1 MSSLGQGAHHRSAA
15 HAGNTVLITHTTE
28 EHRDFGHGGTLL
40 PGRYSPHVSEH
51 SLETRVVAAGRP
63 PREPDAPINTPIVPV
78 STLHAGGVWEYA
90 REGAPTTAA
99 LEQALADVEHPGSL
113 AVAYASGMAAANA
126 LMDTWERG
134 TTVIAPAAVYTGV
147 AVRLRELDERG
158 DISLHVVDIDHTSE
172 VFALLSSLPAG
183 VLWIESPTNP
193 LLQVADLPALLA
205 AAQGWHTVV
214 DNTFAT
220 PVLQQPLA
228 MGADVVLHSVTK
240 SLSGHS
246 DLLMGALITCDPELA
261 EALRV
266 RRILLG
272 AAPSAFDCY
281 LALRGLR
288 TLVLRVERAQASAQ
302 VLAEKLRNHPAVT
315 RVRYPGWGTIIAI
328 ETVSADFSDSVC
340 ESTRVWTYATSLGGV
355 ESLLERR
362 RRWPL
367 ESSVVPESLLRL
379 SVGIEN
385 VDDLWRD
392 LSMALDQAR
401 AWPTTAQQ

>member
-1 MSSLGQGAHHRSAA
+1 MSG
-15 HAGNTVLITHTTE
+15 
-28 EHRDFGHGGTLL
+28 D
-40 PGRYSPHVSEH
+40 
-51 SLETRVVAAGRP
+51 SLETRVVSAGRP
-63 PREPDAPINTPIVPV
+63 PREPDAPINAPIVPV

-90 REGAPTTAA
+90 REGAPTTSA
-99 LEQALADVEHPGSL
+99 LEEGLAETEHPGSH
-113 AVAYASGMAAANA
+113 AIVFSSGMAAANA
-126 LMDTWERG
+126 VMDTWERG
-134 TTVIAPAAVYTGV
+134 TTVIAPSAVYTGV
-147 AVRLRELDERG
+147 AVRLRELHERG
-158 DISLHVVDIDHTSE
+158 AISLHIVEIDDTDAVLE
-172 VFALLSSLPAG
+172 LLAAQPPG
-183 VLWIESPTNP
+183 VLWMESPTNP
-193 LLQVADLPALLA
+193 LLQVADLTALMA
-205 AAQGWHTVV
+205 GAHGWQTVV

-246 DLLMGALITCDPELA
+246 DLLMGALITSDPELA
-261 EALRV
+261 EKFRV

-288 TLVLRVERAQASAQ
+288 TLVLRVERAQTTAQ
-302 VLAEKLRNHPAVT
+302 FLADKLTHHPTVT

-328 ETVSADFSDSVC
+328 ETSSAEVSDAVC

-367 ESSVVPESLLRL
+367 ESSTVPESLIRL

-385 VDDLWRD
+385 AEDLWQD
-392 LSMALDQAR
+392 LDKALR
-401 AWPTTAQQ
+401 AAASAPQ